1 VGIYIA
7 GTLALAAMGMDMI
20 SALAAMATCLG
31 NVGPGFGSV
40 GPMDNFAGVPLIG
53 KWLLIFS
60 MLLGRLEIYTIIVL
74 LMPAFWRK

>member
-1 VGIYIA
+1 
-7 GTLALAAMGMDMI
+7 MGMDMI